1 MAMRLKKMRLFCKHW
16 SETVP
21 IIYYVLLIKKTYTI
35 YDLVL
40 LKTYIELLS
49 YGKYKVTQGDQ

>member
-1 MAMRLKKMRLFCKHW
+1 MRLFCKHW